1 MIDTHCHL
9 DQMEGA
15 GLESWFSQ
23 GLEAIV
29 APAMGMDSLERLLA
43 LAEQWPGR
51 IYTAA
56 GVHPENSPS
65 LAQAEEMAKWIDRNH
80 RRIIAVG
87 EVGLPWYSLP
97 PGAPIPPESF
107 AVLEV
112 LVDCALRWDLPLILH
127 AVHGAAAPCLEL
139 LCSKG
144 VRRAVFH
151 WLKAPEEVTKA
162 ILAAGFYVS
171 VTPEVTALARDGRLA
186 ELAFPDRLL
195 LETDGPEP
203 LRVSRK
209 GSSSPL
215 WIADSINWLS
225 ARFGYSPSETEA
237 LLDAN
242 ARAFFQIQ
250 QSVTSPS

>member
-203 LRVSRK
+203 LRVPQPGPST
-209 GSSSPL
+209 PL
-215 WIADSINWLS
+215 WVADSARWL
-225 ARFGYSPSETEA
+225 ARRFGLSCPAFQERM
-237 LLDAN
+237 DAN
-242 ARAFFQIQ
+242 ARKFFRLERQI
-250 QSVTSPS
+250 